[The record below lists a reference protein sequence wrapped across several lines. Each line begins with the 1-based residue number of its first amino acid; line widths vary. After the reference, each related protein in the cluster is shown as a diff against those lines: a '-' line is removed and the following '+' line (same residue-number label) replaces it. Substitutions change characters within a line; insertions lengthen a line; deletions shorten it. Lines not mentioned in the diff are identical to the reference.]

1 MIITKI
7 AIIFFSRI
15 KIDDIMSYG
24 DDMKLLETLN
34 IETEHED
41 LYEMALTHTSYANEQ
56 GLDYSYERLEFLGDA
71 VLELLISE
79 YLYKKRRLEEGEMTK
94 LRSSY
99 VCEEALYHYSLSLGL
114 NEYIHLGNGEALSG
128 GTHKKAIVADVFEAF
143 LAALYLDQGIETTK
157 KFIYAHVVPYIEN
170 NAHLFVDYKSV
181 IQELIQPSQKSMEY
195 SLRSET
201 GPSHDREF
209 TIDLKID
216 GVVMGSGI
224 GSSKKEAE
232 QAAAK
237 EALQKYVK

>member
-1 MIITKI
+1 
-7 AIIFFSRI
+7 
-15 KIDDIMSYG
+15 
-24 DDMKLLETLN
+24 MKLLEQLK
-34 IETEHED
+34 IETEREE
-41 LYEMALTHTSYANEQ
+41 LYEMAFTHTSYANEQ

-99 VCEEALYHYSLSLGL
+99 VCEDALYHYSMSLGF
-114 NEYIHLGNGEALSG
+114 NEYIRLGNGEAQSG
-128 GTHKKAIVADVFEAF
+128 GNRKKAIVADIFEAF
-143 LAALYLDQGIETTK
+143 LAALYLDQGIDVTK
-157 KFIYAHVVPYIEN
+157 RFVYANVIPYIEN

-181 IQELIQPSQKSMEY
+181 IQELIQPSQKSLDY
-195 SLRSET
+195 SLRSEV
-201 GPSHDREF
+201 GPSHDKQF

-216 GVVMGSGI
+216 GIVMGSGV